1 MCSLTVETWFQTAE
15 LFTFCSS
22 TSMLN
27 IMMKSELRI
36 ILEVNRSPIVNRRK
50 LQPEVTKMMYK
61 IIESTEETS
70 QMSVGSAH

>member
-1 MCSLTVETWFQTAE
+1 
-15 LFTFCSS
+15 
-22 TSMLN
+22 MLN

-50 LQPEVTKMMYK
+50 LQPQVTKMMYK